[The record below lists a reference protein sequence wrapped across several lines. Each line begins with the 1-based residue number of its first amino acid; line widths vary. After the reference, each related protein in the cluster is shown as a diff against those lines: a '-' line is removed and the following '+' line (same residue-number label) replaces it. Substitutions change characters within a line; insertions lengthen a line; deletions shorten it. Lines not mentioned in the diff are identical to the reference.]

1 MNPKKLD
8 KILNY
13 FREEMTVGNAAGTQ
27 GGFSSS
33 ADAKGPVAGYDKPMT
48 DKPLK
53 KRYIWT
59 KGIRK
64 NWKPERQVPKN
75 ILGKKGE
82 S

>member
-1 MNPKKLD
+1 MNKKTLN

-13 FREEMTVGNAAGTQ
+13 FREEMTAANSPGTQ

-33 ADAKGPVAGYDKPMT
+33 AASKGPVAGYDKPMT
-48 DKPLK
+48 K

-59 KGIRK
+59 RGIRK
-64 NWKPERQVPKN
+64 NWK
-75 ILGKKGE
+75 KKSE

>member
-1 MNPKKLD
+1 MNKKTLN

-13 FREEMTVGNAAGTQ
+13 FREEMTAANSPGTQ

-33 ADAKGPVAGYDKPMT
+33 AADKGPVAGYDKPM
-48 DKPLK
+48 KAK

-59 KGIRK
+59 RGIRK
-64 NWKPERQVPKN
+64 NWK
-75 ILGKKGE
+75 KKSE